1 MSLRCTGQ
9 DRFHSKCAGT
19 HRGDPPWESGR
30 QAGAADGQC
39 NTKAS
44 RSGSITA
51 GEWIQWGP
59 ISFDL
64 IHILIGPPLCASHA
78 HYAGP
83 SGEHRGWPEGRENRD
98 KKNLGFP
105 ILRELTVFSGTVTGT
120 MATAPSS
127 TVVLVTVSA
136 PRYIPMSQ
144 APYKACLMYVSLNA
158 CGKQP
163 VKWPLFPFYR

>member
-19 HRGDPPWESGR
+19 HRGGPPWESGR
-30 QAGAADGQC
+30 RAGAADGQR
-39 NTKAS
+39 NTEAS

-64 IHILIGPPLCASHA
+64 IHILMGPPLCASHA

-98 KKNLGFP
+98 KKKKNRVSYPQGTYRL
-105 ILRELTVFSGTVTGT
+105 LRYSDRNNGHRPHLHSGVSHCICPTVHSYV
-120 MATAPSS
+120 PSPVQS
-127 TVVLVTVSA
+127 
-136 PRYIPMSQ
+136 MSHV
-144 APYKACLMYVSLNA
+144 CLIECLWKTT
-158 CGKQP
+158 C
-163 VKWPLFPFYR
+163 